1 MNKRRRLVLLN
12 TLLICAL
19 SAPALAD
26 KSCQPTPQGSLC
38 LSQVKFDSF
47 SLVAYQHQL
56 QSQWCWAAC
65 ISMLFR
71 YYGHPVSQ
79 QRIVSEVYGV
89 PANMPAMAGIVMA
102 RQLNRRWVDDN
113 GKAFT
118 SQLTAAYDFD
128 AQVNTVSNAWLAN
141 ELNQNHPIVIGTGS
155 HAVVVTAMQ
164 YYETAGGPNVVSVG
178 VFDPW
183 PGVGPRGL
191 TPVEMRAMHL
201 GGALRFV
208 ATVRVS

>member
-1 MNKRRRLVLLN
+1 MNKRQRLMLLN
-12 TLLICAL
+12 ALLVCAL

-26 KSCQPTPQGSLC
+26 KSCQQTPQGPLC
-38 LSQVKFDSF
+38 LSQVRFDAF
-47 SLVAYQHQL
+47 AQRVYEPQY

-113 GKAFT
+113 GNAFT
-118 SQLTAAYDFD
+118 SQVTAAYDFD
-128 AQVNTVSNAWLAN
+128 ARVNNVTNAWLAS

-164 YYETAGGPNVVSVG
+164 YYDTPVGPNVVSVG

-183 PGVGPRGL
+183 PYVGARGL
-191 TPVEMRAMHL
+191 TPNEMRPMHL

-208 ATVRVS
+208 ATVRIS